1 MKENYI
7 DIEKEYK
14 ERILKIWEEIP
25 DNLINGFEYRKFP
38 IAPKYAKKNSLLFIG
53 INPSF
58 RNGAEILETEK
69 PIGFYEFNTSIENKD
84 IPYFEKF
91 KDIASY
97 CKTDWTHLDLF
108 FIRESKQKL
117 IDNLTFDN
125 IPFLSKQLDISFE
138 IIENAQPKLIVV
150 SNALASEFF
159 GKIKKRHYAFDKIWK
174 GYDLFFEDNECFKKT
189 FDDSIGT
196 YKIQIGGKSVPI
208 LFSSML
214 SGQRALD
221 IGSYERLKW
230 QIKFVLEGKKIK
242 Y

>member
-1 MKENYI
+1 MKESYI
-7 DIEKEYK
+7 DVEKEYK
-14 ERILKIWEEIP
+14 KRILKIWEEIP

-38 IAPKYAKKNSLLFIG
+38 IAPKYVKKNSLLFIG

-58 RNGAEILETEK
+58 RNGAEILKTEK
-69 PIGFYEFNTSIENKD
+69 PIGFYELNTSIENKD
-84 IPYFEKF
+84 IQYFEKF
-91 KDIASY
+91 KDIAAY

-125 IPFLSKQLDISFE
+125 IPFLTKQLDISFE
-138 IIENAQPKLIVV
+138 IIENAQPTLIIVP
-150 SNALASEFF
+150 NALASEFF
-159 GKIKKRHYAFDKIWK
+159 GKMKKRHYAFDKIWK
-174 GYDLFFEDNECFKKT
+174 GYELFFEDNECCNKKRT

-196 YKIQIGGKSVPI
+196 YRIFIGGKSVPI

-230 QIKFVLEGKKIK
+230 QAKFILSGK
-242 Y
+242 

>member
-7 DIEKEYK
+7 NIEKEYSGK
-14 ERILKIWEEIP
+14 ILKIWDDIP
-25 DNLINGFEYRKFP
+25 ESLIDGFEYRKFP
-38 IAPKYAKKNSLLFIG
+38 IAPKYVKKNSLLFIG
-53 INPSF
+53 VNPSF
-58 RNGAEILETEK
+58 RNGAEILETEN
-69 PIGFYEFNTSIENKD
+69 PIGFYELDTSIVYKD

-117 IDNLTFDN
+117 IENLMFDN
-125 IPFLSKQLDISFE
+125 IPFLSKQLDVSFE
-138 IIENAQPKLIVV
+138 IIENSQPKLIVV
-150 SNALASEFF
+150 TNALASEFF
-159 GKIKKRHYAFDKIWK
+159 GKMKKRHYAFDEIWK
-174 GYDLFFEDNECFKKT
+174 GFELFFEDNECCNKKRT

-196 YKIQIGGKSVPI
+196 YRICIGGKSVPI

-221 IGSYERLKW
+221 VGSYERLKW
-230 QIKFVLEGKKIK
+230 QIKFILSDEK
-242 Y
+242 

>member
-7 DIEKEYK
+7 NIEKEYR

-25 DNLINGFEYRKFP
+25 DNLINGFDYRKFP
-38 IAPKYAKKNSLLFIG
+38 IAPKYVKKDSLLFIG

-69 PIGFYEFNTSIENKD
+69 PIGFYELNTSIEKIN

-117 IDNLTFDN
+117 IDNLTFDK

-150 SNALASEFF
+150 PNALASEFF
-159 GKIKKRHYAFDKIWK
+159 GKMKKRHYAFDKIWK
-174 GYDLFFEDNECFKKT
+174 GHEFFFEDNECCNKKRT

-196 YKIQIGGKSVPI
+196 YRIFIGGKSVPI

-230 QIKFVLEGKKIK
+230 QIN